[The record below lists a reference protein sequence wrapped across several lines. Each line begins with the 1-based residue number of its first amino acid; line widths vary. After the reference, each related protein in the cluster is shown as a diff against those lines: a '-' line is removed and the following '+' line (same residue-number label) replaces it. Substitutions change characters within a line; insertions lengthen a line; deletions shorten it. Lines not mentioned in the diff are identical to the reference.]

1 MCYHYRRIMAKTL
14 LIAFLTISLFKSTH
28 TRACSIVYY
37 IDKNTG
43 KIYVANNEDYWY
55 DVKPYIQIMPR
66 SQGRLARLW
75 YGWNN
80 LAQGG
85 INEAGLFFDGATTP
99 KQKTPDGYVT
109 EYKGNVGDELLAS
122 CKTVNDAISFLEQR
136 KIAISEG
143 HLMFGDSGGHASI
156 IEWVHGEK
164 RIIPILNNKLVMT
177 NFLLSD
183 TTAGGY
189 PCQRYNSIEENIQV
203 FEAKQDTMTLTK
215 LRNVVGKAVQLPKT
229 NHEGRQIGT
238 LYSTFLNISD
248 MQFVLVYKLD
258 ETKLIKLNLNSEFE
272 KKRQRKIKLK

>member
-1 MCYHYRRIMAKTL
+1 MRKTL
-14 LIAFLTISLFKSTH
+14 LIVLLTISLFKATE
-28 TRACSIVYY
+28 TRACSIIYY
-37 IDKNTG
+37 IDKATG

-55 DVKPYIQIMPR
+55 DVKPYIQIIPR
-66 SQGRLARLW
+66 SQGKLARLW

-85 INEAGLFFDGATTP
+85 INEAGLFFDAATTP
-99 KQKTPDGYVT
+99 EQNTPYGYVT
-109 EYKGNVGDELLAS
+109 EHKGNVGDELLAS

-164 RIIPILNNKLVMT
+164 RIIPIVDNKLVMT

-183 TTAGGY
+183 STAGGY
-189 PCQRYNSIEENIQV
+189 PCQRYSSIEENIQL
-203 FEAKQDTMTLTK
+203 FETKQDTMNLAT
-215 LRNVVGKAVQLPKT
+215 LRNVIGKAVQLPKA
-229 NHEGRQIGT
+229 NHESRQIGT

-272 KKRQRKIKLK
+272 KRKQRKIKLK

>member
-1 MCYHYRRIMAKTL
+1 MTKII
-14 LIAFLTISLFKSTH
+14 LIALLTISLLTPID
-28 TRACSIVYY
+28 TPACSILYY
-37 IDKNTG
+37 IDKRTG

-66 SQGRLARLW
+66 SENKLARLW

-99 KQKTPDGYVT
+99 EQKIPEGYVT
-109 EYKGNVGDELLAS
+109 EYKGNLGDELLAS
-122 CKTVNDAISFLEQR
+122 CKTVKDAIYFLEQR
-136 KIAISEG
+136 KIAIPEG
-143 HLMFGDSGGHASI
+143 HIMFGDSSGSASV

-164 RIIPILNNKLVMT
+164 RIIPISDNKLVIT

-183 TTAGGY
+183 TTAGNF
-189 PCQRYNSIEENIQV
+189 PCKRYNSINENIKL
-203 FEAKQDTMTLTK
+203 FEVEQDTMTLTRLK
-215 LRNVVGKAVQLPKT
+215 NTVEKAVQLPKS
-229 NHEGRQIGT
+229 NEEGRQIGT

-258 ETKLIKLNLNSEFE
+258 DTKMVKLNLNSTFKNK
-272 KKRQRKIKLK
+272 KKRRISLE

>member
-1 MCYHYRRIMAKTL
+1 MSKTL
-14 LIAFLTISLFKSTH
+14 TIVLLTIGLFKAID
-28 TRACSIVYY
+28 TRACAIIYY
-37 IDKNTG
+37 IDKTTG

-55 DVKPYIQIMPR
+55 DVQPYIQIMPR
-66 SQGRLARLW
+66 SHGKLARLW

-99 KQKTPDGYVT
+99 EQKTPGGYVT
-109 EYKGNVGDELLAS
+109 EYRGNVGDELLAR
-122 CKTVNDAISFLEQR
+122 CKTVSDAIAFLEQR

-156 IEWVHGEK
+156 VEWVHGEK
-164 RIIPILNNKLVMT
+164 RIIPIVDNKLVMT

-183 TTAGGY
+183 TTAGDY
-189 PCQRYNSIEENIQV
+189 PCQRYTSIEENIQL
-203 FEAKQDTMTLTK
+203 FESKQDTMTLTK
-215 LRNVVGKAVQLPKT
+215 LRNVVRKAVQLPES

-248 MQFVLVYKLD
+248 MQFVLVSKLD